1 MAVAPDAEPVNAA
14 LTPLDAPP
22 GELRI
27 SILHVPDCPL
37 IGPVRETLEAAL
49 ESVGATA
56 VIEEIE
62 GEYPS
67 PTLLIDGVEVAG
79 YPLGSDPACR
89 IHLPTMQEIATAVG
103 TALVRRTDQTRGEG
117 GSQ

>member
-1 MAVAPDAEPVNAA
+1 MAVAPGIEPVNAA
-14 LTPLDAPP
+14 LTPLDA
-22 GELRI
+22 LRI

-37 IGPVRETLEAAL
+37 IGPVRETLEVAL

-103 TALVRRTDQTRGEG
+103 TALVRRTDEKLRNRG
-117 GSQ
+117 SI

>member
-1 MAVAPDAEPVNAA
+1 MSAA
-14 LTPLDAPP
+14 LIPLDAVP

-37 IGPVRETLEAAL
+37 ISRVRETVEVALKNLGAA
-49 ESVGATA
+49 AA
-56 VIEEIE
+56 IEEIE

-67 PTLLIDGVEVAG
+67 PTLLIEGVEIAG

-89 IHLPTMQEIATAVG
+89 INLPTIEEIATAVSA
-103 TALVRRTDQTRGEG
+103 ALVRRTNQAHGDG

>member
-22 GELRI
+22 GELRM

-37 IGPVRETLEAAL
+37 IGPVRETLEVAL
-49 ESVGATA
+49 ESVGAKA
-56 VIEEIE
+56 VIEEIQ

-89 IHLPTMQEIATAVG
+89 INLPTIEEIATAVSA
-103 TALVRRTDQTRGEG
+103 ALVRRTNQAHGDGV
-117 GSQ
+117 SQ